1 MVMKDD
7 RTSFLSIPV
16 TTRHRDTGGSMD
28 RSTGTV
34 LPIESWLIRQ
44 LMRVFGEP
52 AIRVLLW
59 DGKEHYR
66 SAHGPA
72 QTTLRFKQ
80 RRAFWR
86 LFTNPEL
93 RFGDGYCNGR
103 IEVEGSLVQ
112 FLEAIFRARVERT
125 RPSALVNFARR
136 GFVRQPRN
144 TPDEARDNI
153 HHHYDLGND
162 FYKLWLDEELAY
174 TCAYFADSAMTLEQ
188 AQIAKMDHVCRKL
201 ELRAGERVVEAGCGW
216 GGLARH
222 MARHYGVTVKAYN
235 ISHEQIAYARDR
247 ARAEGLEG
255 RVEYIEDD
263 YRAITG
269 TYDVFAS
276 VGMLEHVGPHNY
288 ATLGALIDRVL
299 TPRGRGLIHTI
310 AQNRPDPTGA
320 WTQKRLFPG
329 GYTPTLRQMMDIFEA
344 PGFSVLD
351 VENIRLHY
359 ARTCEEWLTRFER
372 NLETV
377 RAMFDEF
384 FIRAWR
390 LYLSASIAQFRTG
403 ALQLYQVLF
412 ARPTLN
418 DIAWTRARLYEPR
431 PLDS

>member
-1 MVMKDD
+1 MAMKDD

-16 TTRHRDTGGSMD
+16 TSRRRGTGGSMD
-28 RSTGTV
+28 RSAGTV

-44 LMRVFGEP
+44 LMRVLGEP
-52 AIRVLLW
+52 AIRVVLW
-59 DGKEHYR
+59 DGNEHYR
-66 SAHGPA
+66 SPHGPPQA
-72 QTTLRFKQ
+72 TLRFQQ
-80 RRAFWR
+80 RRSFWR
-86 LFTNPEL
+86 LFGNPEL
-93 RFGDGYCNGR
+93 RFGDDYCNGL
-103 IEVEGSLVQ
+103 IEVEGSLVD
-112 FLEAIFRARVERT
+112 FLEAVFRARVERT
-125 RPSALVNFARR
+125 RPSALLDFASR
-136 GFVRQPRN
+136 GLVRQPRN
-144 TPDEARDNI
+144 TPDEARNNI

-162 FYKLWLDEELAY
+162 FYKLWLDDELTY
-174 TCAYFADSAMTLEQ
+174 TCAYFADPAMTLEA

-201 ELRAGERVVEAGCGW
+201 ELRPGERVVEAGCGW

-222 MARHYGVTVKAYN
+222 MARHYGVTVSAYN
-235 ISHEQIAYARDR
+235 ISHEQIAYARER

-276 VGMLEHVGPHNY
+276 VGMLEHVGPRNY

-359 ARTCEEWLTRFER
+359 AHTCEEWLTRFER

-377 RAMFDEF
+377 RATFDEF

-412 ARPTLN
+412 ARPSLN
-418 DIAWTRARLYEPR
+418 DIAWTRARLYGPG
-431 PLDS
+431 S

>member
-1 MVMKDD
+1 MADN
-7 RTSFLSIPV
+7 RTSFLGIPG
-16 TTRHRDTGGSMD
+16 TSRQHADTVEM
-28 RSTGTV
+28 RSASGVV

-44 LMRVFGEP
+44 LMRVLGEP
-52 AIRVLLW
+52 AIRVVLW

-66 SAHGPA
+66 SPHGSA
-72 QTTLRFKQ
+72 QTTLRFRD
-80 RRAFWR
+80 RRTFWR
-86 LFTNPEL
+86 LFSNPEL
-93 RFGDGYCNGR
+93 RFGDGYCLGSVE
-103 IEVEGSLVQ
+103 IEGSLVQ
-112 FLEAIFRARVERT
+112 FLEAVFRARVERT

-136 GFVRQPRN
+136 GLVRQPRN
-144 TPDEARDNI
+144 TPNQTRGNI

-162 FYKLWLDEELAY
+162 FYKLWLDDELTY
-174 TCAYFADSAMTLEQ
+174 TCAYFAEPAMTLER
-188 AQIAKMDHVCRKL
+188 AQLAKMDHVCRKL
-201 ELRAGERVVEAGCGW
+201 ELRPGERVVEAGCGW

-222 MARHYGVTVKAYN
+222 MARHYGVTVRAYN
-235 ISHEQIAYARDR
+235 ISHQQIAYARER
-247 ARAEGLEG
+247 ARAEGLDG

-276 VGMLEHVGPHNY
+276 VGMLEHVGPRNY

-310 AQNRPDPTGA
+310 AQIRPEPTGA

-372 NLETV
+372 NLDTV

-384 FIRAWR
+384 FTRAWR

-418 DIAWTRARLYEPR
+418 DIARTRAHLYEPR
-431 PLDS
+431 A

>member
-1 MVMKDD
+1 MAND
-7 RTSFLSIPV
+7 RTSFLGIPV
-16 TTRHRDTGGSMD
+16 KARHFASNAVTPPEAGL
-28 RSTGTV
+28 V
-34 LPIESWLIRQ
+34 LPIESWLIRR

-52 AIRVLLW
+52 AIRVVLW
-59 DGKEHYR
+59 DGNEHYR
-66 SAHGPA
+66 SPHGPA
-72 QTTLRFKQ
+72 QATVRFRD
-80 RRAFWR
+80 RRTFWR

-93 RFGDGYCNGR
+93 RFGDDYCNGL
-103 IEVEGSLVQ
+103 IEVEGRLID
-112 FLEAIFRARVERT
+112 FLDAVFRARVERT
-125 RPSALVNFARR
+125 RPSALLDLASR
-136 GFVRQPRN
+136 GLVRQPRN
-144 TPDEARDNI
+144 TPEQARGNI

-162 FYKLWLDEELAY
+162 FYRLWLDEELTY
-174 TCAYFADSAMTLEQ
+174 TCAYFADPAMTLEA
-188 AQIAKMDHVCRKL
+188 AQLAKMDHVCRKL
-201 ELRAGERVVEAGCGW
+201 QLRPGERVVEAGCGW

-222 MARHYGVTVKAYN
+222 MARHYGATVKAYN
-235 ISHEQIAYARDR
+235 ISHEQITYARER
-247 ARAEGLEG
+247 ARAEGLAD

-269 TYDVFAS
+269 TYDVFVS
-276 VGMLEHVGPHNY
+276 VGMLEHVGPRNY

-310 AQNRPDPTGA
+310 AQNRPEPTGA

-359 ARTCEEWLTRFER
+359 ARTCEEWLARFER
-372 NLETV
+372 NLDTV
-377 RAMFDEF
+377 RRMFDEF

-412 ARPTLN
+412 ARPSLN
-418 DIAWTRARLYEPR
+418 DIAWTRAHLYAPHA
-431 PLDS
+431 